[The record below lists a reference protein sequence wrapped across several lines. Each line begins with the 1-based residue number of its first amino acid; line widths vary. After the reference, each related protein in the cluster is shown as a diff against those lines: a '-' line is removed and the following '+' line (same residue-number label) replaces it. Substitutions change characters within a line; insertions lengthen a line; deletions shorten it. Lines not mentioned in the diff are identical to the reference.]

1 MVGKDKK
8 GLMNEVKVDKGYFV
22 KRVIAMALLM
32 APAMLVVPPLV
43 VAPMMLFIPPLF
55 AVACTLEN
63 KLKKN
68 KNERAL
74 SQIKDRFGDVLIG
87 IISGLIASYFMW
99 VLLTFDEISISL
111 LFLVFPMLIASLAVA
126 YTMVIVWVSFTTK

>member
-43 VAPMMLFIPPLF
+43 VAPLMLFIPPLF

-74 SQIKDRFGDVLIG
+74 R
-87 IISGLIASYFMW
+87 
-99 VLLTFDEISISL
+99 
-111 LFLVFPMLIASLAVA
+111 A
-126 YTMVIVWVSFTTK
+126 YPKSPAALKVIHEHAK

>member
-32 APAMLVVPPLV
+32 APAMLVVPPLL

>member
-43 VAPMMLFIPPLF
+43 VAPLMLFIPPLF